1 MHKNRWYKK
10 HINKNTALLQK
21 YYSET
26 LLWNDKISLYYNKEP
41 YYVLVDIDIF
51 EHKNDSLHSFL
62 KMPSNF
68 TKIGDVN
75 LFKSSEK
82 KLMKGTEEDYIFG
95 QTDVD
100 PDSVGGARIA
110 LLELRDFQDIPYT
123 KSQPALRV
131 QNESYIEHRNKINLK
146 YIKPT
151 DNVIIRHM
159 VTSRSSPEQNKTQGK
174 IYQWRD
180 AAEAIASN
188 PAFRRKVLA
197 LKDGFPLILTKPLYN
212 MLNPTDSGKI
222 NHLTKIKDRDNINVV
237 SDIIYYRLEEC
248 LKELEIFNDEEGKGK
263 DWVNISSDKLN
274 LLGFTDDIIEKHL
287 NPKNVI
293 PSTFTGPWMP
303 TKLGIK
309 QNPANNR
316 YANSWKVDLPEIS
329 KNDTIIKDF
338 ITQLKDYFEKYKE
351 RYELSKMPV
360 SYFYNSNAQRSILKS
375 IKEEINENIDKIK
388 KRGPPKI
395 VPDGELPFIPSIMIV

>member
-1 MHKNRWYKK
+1 LNTLHKNRWYKK

-51 EHKNDSLHSFL
+51 EHKNDRHSLQ

-75 LFKSSEK
+75 LFKLGYPG
-82 KLMKGTEEDYIFG
+82 LMTNSDEDYIFG

-100 PDSVGGARIA
+100 PAREDGAPPLA
-110 LLELRDFQDIPYT
+110 LLDTQDFQNIPYT
-123 KSQPALRV
+123 ISTESNPALRV
-131 QNESYIEHRNKINLK
+131 QNNSYIEHRNKINLK

-159 VTSRSSPEQNKTQGK
+159 VTRRSTPDQNKQQGK
-174 IYQWRD
+174 IYSWRE
-180 AAEAIASN
+180 AANAIASN
-188 PAFRRKVLA
+188 PAFHRKVLA

-212 MLNPTDSGKI
+212 MLNPTDSGEI
-222 NHLTKIKDRDNINVV
+222 NHLTKIKDRDNIRVV

-248 LKELEIFNDEEGKGK
+248 LKELEIPIPEEGK

-274 LLGFTDDIIEKHL
+274 LLGFTDDIIEEHL
-287 NPKNVI
+287 NPQNVI
-293 PSTFTGPWMP
+293 PRTFTGPWKP
-303 TKLGIK
+303 TKLGIV
-309 QNPANNR
+309 QNPNNNR
-316 YANSWKVDLPEIS
+316 YADSWKVALPEFL
-329 KNDTIIKDF
+329 KNTTKIKEL
-338 ITQLKDYFEKYKE
+338 ITQLEEYF
-351 RYELSKMPV
+351 
-360 SYFYNSNAQRSILKS
+360 
-375 IKEEINENIDKIK
+375 
-388 KRGPPKI
+388 
-395 VPDGELPFIPSIMIV
+395 